1 MGLFSLFLLK
11 HPLPP
16 PRSQGT
22 PAASRG
28 FYPLSPPGTSR
39 GQMKGEDACMQ
50 WSLLRPV
57 GLVPAALVLTTI
69 AACAEGGKSAGPSEF
84 LLVGQIVLLIAV
96 GRGLGEIMQRF
107 GQPSV
112 IGELLAGILLGP
124 SLFGWL
130 WPDAQQAIFP
140 KTPEQKA
147 MIDGIAQ
154 FGILLLLLLTGME
167 TDLKLVRRIGKAAV
181 AISITGI
188 VVPFACGFAL
198 GEFLPDAVL
207 PNPQARVVASLFM
220 GTALSISSVKIVAVV
235 VREMNFMRRNVGQ
248 IIVATAVI
256 DDTIGWIII
265 AVIFSL
271 ASQGS
276 LDIAS
281 VAKAVLGTLA
291 FLVVSFTIGRRLVFH
306 LIRWANDNLVST
318 APVITVILLLMG
330 GMALITHLIGVHT
343 VLGAFVAGILVGESP
358 ILTRQID
365 ERLRGLISSFFMP
378 VFFGLAG
385 LSADLSVLRDPDLL
399 MLTGLLI
406 VIASVGKFGGAFAGG
421 TMGGLNYRESLALAC
436 GMNARGSTEVII
448 ATIGLSIGV
457 LSQNLFTMIVTM
469 AIMTTMA
476 MPPMLRAALARLP
489 MNKDEKERLEREEFE
504 EGGFVANLER
514 PLLAVDESVNATF
527 AAHIAG
533 LIAGTRG
540 LPITVLHIGD
550 HAKEQ
555 EKSRGEEESHEAV
568 VKKAA
573 EAVSEA
579 GQAGSVDV
587 ITRTR
592 KAALSVAIADE
603 ARKGFDLLVVGV
615 DKITAAKD
623 RFDSR
628 IEDIAAEFDGPLAI
642 VAVNGRHLKQ
652 PMPDTLNILVPV
664 SGSSVSKRGAEVA
677 VALAQAGSGSLRVI
691 YVVTTRDRGAQ
702 RGASRG
708 LSQEE
713 SILKETSDLAAR
725 YDVDITTTLR
735 VNRAPEAAILREID
749 TTDVDLVVMGVDRIR
764 ADHLSFGGVAD
775 AVIRQSKVSVLLVS
789 SGEARRVPAEK
800 A

>member
-1 MGLFSLFLLK
+1 
-11 HPLPP
+11 
-16 PRSQGT
+16 
-22 PAASRG
+22 
-28 FYPLSPPGTSR
+28 
-39 GQMKGEDACMQ
+39 MQ

-57 GLVPAALVLTTI
+57 GLVPAALVLTTM
-69 AACAEGGKSAGPSEF
+69 AASAEGGKSAGPSEF
-84 LLVGQIVLLIAV
+84 LLVTQIVLLIAV
-96 GRGLGEIMQRF
+96 GRGLGEIMQRI

-112 IGELLAGILLGP
+112 IGELLAGIILGP
-124 SLFGWL
+124 SLFGWV
-130 WPDAQQAIFP
+130 WPEAQAAIFP

-147 MIDGIAQ
+147 MLDGIAQ
-154 FGILLLLLLTGME
+154 IGILLLLLLTGME
-167 TDLKLVRRIGKAAV
+167 TDLKLVKKIGKAAI
-181 AISITGI
+181 AISIAGI
-188 VVPFACGFAL
+188 LVPFACGFVL
-198 GEFLPDAVL
+198 GEFLPDALL
-207 PNPQARVVASLFM
+207 PRPEQRLVASLFM

-265 AVIFSL
+265 AIIFSL
-271 ASQGS
+271 ASQGT
-276 LDIAS
+276 LDVAS

-291 FLVVSFTIGRRLVFH
+291 FLAVSFTIGRRLVFQ

-318 APVITVILLLMG
+318 AAVITVILLLMG
-330 GMALITHLIGVHT
+330 VMALITHAIGVHT

-385 LSADLSVLRDPDLL
+385 LSADLSVLRDPSLL
-399 MLTGLLI
+399 MLTGLLV
-406 VIASVGKFGGAFAGG
+406 VIASVGKFGGAFVGG
-421 TMGGLNYRESLALAC
+421 TVGGLSIRESLALAS

-469 AIMTTMA
+469 AIVTTMA
-476 MPPMLRAALARLP
+476 MPPMLRAALAKLP

-504 EGGFVANLER
+504 RRGFVANLER

-533 LIAGTRG
+533 LIAGMRG
-540 LPITVLHIGD
+540 FPVTVLHIGKR
-550 HAKEQ
+550 AEQQ
-555 EKSRGEEESHEAV
+555 EKIRDEEESHEAV

-573 EAVSEA
+573 ETVSANSEGEA
-579 GQAGSVDV
+579 GRVDV
-587 ITRTR
+587 VTRARRAELGETITE
-592 KAALSVAIADE
+592 E
-603 ARKGFDLLVVGV
+603 ARKGFDLLIVGV
-615 DKITAAKD
+615 DKVTATKD
-623 RFDSR
+623 RFDRR
-628 IEDIAAEFDGPLAI
+628 IEDIAATFDGPLAI
-642 VAVNGRHLKQ
+642 VAAKGKHLKQ
-652 PMPDTLNILVPV
+652 PMPEGLNILVPV
-664 SGSSVSKRGAEVA
+664 SGSSVSRRGAEVA
-677 VALAQAGSGSLRVI
+677 VALTQAGSGALRVI
-691 YVVTTRDRGAQ
+691 YVATTRDKGAQ

-708 LSQEE
+708 LGQEAG
-713 SILKETSDLAAR
+713 ILKDASDLAAR

-749 TTDVDLVVMGVDRIR
+749 TTDVDLVVMGVDRIQ

-775 AVIRQSKVSVLLVS
+775 AVLRQSKVSVLLVS
-789 SGEARRVPAEK
+789 SGEATQAASEK
-800 A
+800 G

>member
-1 MGLFSLFLLK
+1 
-11 HPLPP
+11 
-16 PRSQGT
+16 
-22 PAASRG
+22 
-28 FYPLSPPGTSR
+28 
-39 GQMKGEDACMQ
+39 MQ

-57 GLVPAALVLTTI
+57 GLVPAALVLTTV
-69 AACAEGGKSAGPSEF
+69 AASAEGGKSAGPSEF
-84 LLVGQIVLLIAV
+84 LLVAQIVLLIAV
-96 GRGLGEIMQRF
+96 GRGLGEIMQRI

-124 SLFGWL
+124 SLFGWI
-130 WPDAQQAIFP
+130 WPEAQAAIFP

-167 TDLKLVRRIGKAAV
+167 TDLKLVRKVGKAAI
-181 AISITGI
+181 AISIAGI
-188 VVPFACGFAL
+188 LVPFACGFAL
-198 GEFLPDAVL
+198 GEFLPDALL
-207 PNPQARVVASLFM
+207 PKPEQRLVASLFM

-271 ASQGS
+271 ASQGT

-281 VAKAVLGTLA
+281 VAKAMLGTLA
-291 FLVVSFTIGRRLVFH
+291 FLAISFTIGRRLVFQ

-318 APVITVILLLMG
+318 AAVITVILLLMG
-330 GMALITHLIGVHT
+330 VMALITHAIGVHT

-385 LSADLSVLRDPDLL
+385 LSADLSVLRDPNLL
-399 MLTGLLI
+399 MLTGLLV
-406 VIASVGKFGGAFAGG
+406 VIASVGKFGGAFVGG
-421 TMGGLNYRESLALAC
+421 TLGGLNTRESLALAS

-469 AIMTTMA
+469 AIVTTMA
-476 MPPMLRAALARLP
+476 MPPMLRAALAKLP
-489 MNKDEKERLEREEFE
+489 MNREEKERLEREEFE
-504 EGGFVANLER
+504 KRGFVANLER
-514 PLLAVDESVNATF
+514 PLLAVDESVSATF
-527 AAHIAG
+527 ASHIMG

-540 LPITVLHIGD
+540 LPITVLHIGTR
-550 HAKEQ
+550 AVEQ
-555 EKSRGEEESHEAV
+555 EKDRDGEASHEAV

-573 EAVSEA
+573 ETVN
-579 GQAGSVDV
+579 GDGDAGSIDV
-587 ITRTR
+587 VTRARRAELGET
-592 KAALSVAIADE
+592 IADE

-615 DKITAAKD
+615 DRVAMTKD
-623 RFDSR
+623 RFDR
-628 IEDIAAEFDGPLAI
+628 KIEDIAAKFGGPLAI
-642 VAVNGRHLKQ
+642 VAAKGKHLKL
-652 PMPDTLNILVPV
+652 PMPDALNILVPV

-677 VALAQAGSGSLRVI
+677 VALTQAGSGSLRVI
-691 YVVTTRDRGAQ
+691 YVATTRDKGAQ

-708 LSQEE
+708 LSQEAG
-713 SILKETSDLAAR
+713 ILKDASDLAAR

-749 TTDVDLVVMGVDRIR
+749 TTDVDLVVMGVDRIQ

-775 AVIRQSKVSVLLVS
+775 AVLRQSKVSVLLVS
-789 SGEARRVPAEK
+789 SGEARQAPAEN

>member
-1 MGLFSLFLLK
+1 
-11 HPLPP
+11 
-16 PRSQGT
+16 
-22 PAASRG
+22 
-28 FYPLSPPGTSR
+28 
-39 GQMKGEDACMQ
+39 MQ

-69 AACAEGGKSAGPSEF
+69 AASAEGGKSAGPSEF
-84 LLVGQIVLLIAV
+84 LLVAQIVLLIAV
-96 GRGLGEIMQRF
+96 GRGLGEIMQRI

-124 SLFGWL
+124 SLFGWI
-130 WPDAQQAIFP
+130 WPEAQHAIFP

-167 TDLKLVRRIGKAAV
+167 TDLKLVRKVGKAAI
-181 AISITGI
+181 AISIAGI

-198 GEFLPDAVL
+198 GEFLPDALL
-207 PNPQARVVASLFM
+207 PRPDQRLVASLFM

-271 ASQGS
+271 ASQGT

-281 VAKAVLGTLA
+281 VAKAMLGTFA
-291 FLVVSFTIGRRLVFH
+291 FLAVSFTIGRRLVFQ

-318 APVITVILLLMG
+318 AAVITVILLLMG
-330 GMALITHLIGVHT
+330 VMALITHLIGVHT

-385 LSADLSVLRDPDLL
+385 LSADLSVLRDPSLL
-399 MLTGLLI
+399 MLTGLLV

-421 TMGGLNYRESLALAC
+421 TLGGLNTRESLALAS

-469 AIMTTMA
+469 AIVTTMA
-476 MPPMLRAALARLP
+476 MPPMLRAALANLP
-489 MNKDEKERLEREEFE
+489 MNEDEKERLEREEFE
-504 EGGFVANLER
+504 KRGFVANLER
-514 PLLAVDESVNATF
+514 PLLAVDESVGATF
-527 AAHIAG
+527 ASHVMG
-533 LIAGTRG
+533 LIAGMRG
-540 LPITVLHIGD
+540 LPITVLHIGNR
-550 HAKEQ
+550 AREQ
-555 EKSRGEEESHEAV
+555 EKGRNEEESHEAV

-573 EAVSEA
+573 ETVSA
-579 GQAGSVDV
+579 NADGDAGSVDV
-587 ITRTR
+587 VTRAR
-592 KAALSVAIADE
+592 RAELGEAIADE

-615 DKITAAKD
+615 DEAATKD
-623 RFDSR
+623 RFDR
-628 IEDIAAEFDGPLAI
+628 KIEDIAAKFDGPLAI
-642 VAVNGRHLKQ
+642 VAAKGKHLKQ
-652 PMPDTLNILVPV
+652 PMPDALNILVPV
-664 SGSSVSKRGAEVA
+664 SGSGVSKRGAEVA
-677 VALAQAGSGSLRVI
+677 VALTQAGSGSLRVI
-691 YVVTTRDRGAQ
+691 YVATTRDKGAQ
-702 RGASRG
+702 RGTSRG
-708 LSQEE
+708 LSQEAG
-713 SILKETSDLAAR
+713 ILKDASDLAAR

-735 VNRAPEAAILREID
+735 VNRSPEAAILREID
-749 TTDVDLVVMGVDRIR
+749 TTDVDLVVMGVDRIQ

-775 AVIRQSKVSVLLVS
+775 AVLRQSKVSVLLVS
-789 SGEARRVPAEK
+789 SGEARQAPAEN

>member
-1 MGLFSLFLLK
+1 
-11 HPLPP
+11 
-16 PRSQGT
+16 
-22 PAASRG
+22 
-28 FYPLSPPGTSR
+28 
-39 GQMKGEDACMQ
+39 MQ

-69 AACAEGGKSAGPSEF
+69 AASAEGGKSAGPSEF
-84 LLVGQIVLLIAV
+84 LLVAQIVLLIAV
-96 GRGLGEIMQRF
+96 GRGLGEIMQRI

-124 SLFGWL
+124 SLFGWI
-130 WPDAQQAIFP
+130 WPEAQAAIFP

-167 TDLKLVRRIGKAAV
+167 TDLKLVRKVGKAAI
-181 AISITGI
+181 AISIAGI
-188 VVPFACGFAL
+188 LVPFACGFAL
-198 GEFLPDAVL
+198 GEFLPDALL
-207 PNPQARVVASLFM
+207 PRPDQRLVASLFM

-271 ASQGS
+271 ASQGT

-281 VAKAVLGTLA
+281 VAKAMLGTFA
-291 FLVVSFTIGRRLVFH
+291 FLAVSFTIGRRLVFQ

-318 APVITVILLLMG
+318 AAVITVILLLMG
-330 GMALITHLIGVHT
+330 VMALITHLIGVHT

-385 LSADLSVLRDPDLL
+385 LSADLSVLRDPNLL
-399 MLTGLLI
+399 MLTGLLV

-421 TMGGLNYRESLALAC
+421 TLGGLNTRESLALAS

-469 AIMTTMA
+469 AIVTTMA
-476 MPPMLRAALARLP
+476 MPPMLRAALANLP
-489 MNKDEKERLEREEFE
+489 MNEEEKDRLEREEFE
-504 EGGFVANLER
+504 KRGFVANLER
-514 PLLAVDESVNATF
+514 PLLAVDESVGATF
-527 AAHIAG
+527 ASHVMG
-533 LIAGTRG
+533 LIAGMRG
-540 LPITVLHIGD
+540 LPITVLHIGNR
-550 HAKEQ
+550 AREQ
-555 EKSRGEEESHEAV
+555 GKGRDEESHEAV

-573 EAVSEA
+573 ETVSA
-579 GQAGSVDV
+579 NADGDAGSVDIV
-587 ITRTR
+587 TRAR
-592 KAALSVAIADE
+592 RAELGEAIADE

-615 DKITAAKD
+615 NEAASTKD
-623 RFDSR
+623 RFDR
-628 IEDIAAEFDGPLAI
+628 KIEDIAAKFDGPLAI
-642 VAVNGRHLKQ
+642 VAAKGKHLKQ
-652 PMPDTLNILVPV
+652 PMPDALNILVPV
-664 SGSSVSKRGAEVA
+664 SGSGVSKRGAEVA
-677 VALAQAGSGSLRVI
+677 VALTQAGSGSLRVI
-691 YVVTTRDRGAQ
+691 YVATTRDKGAQ

-708 LSQEE
+708 LSQEAG
-713 SILKETSDLAAR
+713 ILKEASDLAAR

-749 TTDVDLVVMGVDRIR
+749 TTDVDLVVMGVDRIQ

-775 AVIRQSKVSVLLVS
+775 AVLRQSKVSVMLVS
-789 SGEARRVPAEK
+789 SGEPRQAPAEN

>member
-1 MGLFSLFLLK
+1 
-11 HPLPP
+11 
-16 PRSQGT
+16 
-22 PAASRG
+22 
-28 FYPLSPPGTSR
+28 
-39 GQMKGEDACMQ
+39 MQ

-69 AACAEGGKSAGPSEF
+69 AAGAEGGKSAGPSEF
-84 LLVGQIVLLIAV
+84 LLVAQIVLLIAV
-96 GRGLGEIMQRF
+96 GRGLGEIMQRI
-107 GQPSV
+107 GEPSV
-112 IGELLAGILLGP
+112 IGELLAGIVLGP
-124 SLFGWL
+124 SLFGWI
-130 WPDAQQAIFP
+130 WPEAQHAIFP

-167 TDLKLVRRIGKAAV
+167 TDLKLVRKVGKAAI
-181 AISITGI
+181 AISIAGI
-188 VVPFACGFAL
+188 LVPFACGFAL
-198 GEFLPDAVL
+198 GEFLPDALL
-207 PNPQARVVASLFM
+207 PNPQARLVASLFM

-271 ASQGS
+271 ASHGT

-281 VAKAVLGTLA
+281 VARAVLGTFA
-291 FLVVSFTIGRRLVFH
+291 FLAISFTVGRRLVFR
-306 LIRWANDNLVST
+306 LIRWANDNLVS
-318 APVITVILLLMG
+318 AAAVITVILLLMSV
-330 GMALITHLIGVHT
+330 MALITHLIGVHT

-365 ERLRGLISSFFMP
+365 DRLRSLISSFFMP

-399 MLTGLLI
+399 FLTGLLV
-406 VIASVGKFGGAFAGG
+406 VIASVGKFGGAFVGG
-421 TMGGLNYRESLALAC
+421 TLGGLNHRESLALAS

-469 AIMTTMA
+469 AIVTTMA

-489 MNKDEKERLEREEFE
+489 MNAEEKERLEREEFE
-504 EGGFVANLER
+504 KRGFIANLER

-540 LPITVLHIGD
+540 LPITVLHIGKQP
-550 HAKEQ
+550 KEQ
-555 EKSRGEEESHEAV
+555 DRDEQESHEAV

-573 EAVSEA
+573 ETVSAHGED
-579 GQAGSVDV
+579 AGSVDV
-587 ITRTR
+587 ITRARRAELGET
-592 KAALSVAIADE
+592 IADE
-603 ARKGFDLLVVGV
+603 ARKGFDLLVVGI
-615 DKITAAKD
+615 DKVTAAKD
-623 RFDSR
+623 RFDGK
-628 IEDIAAEFDGPLAI
+628 IEDIAAKFVGPLAI
-642 VAVNGRHLKQ
+642 VAAKAKHLKQ
-652 PMPDTLNILVPV
+652 PMPDALNILVPV
-664 SGSSVSKRGAEVA
+664 SGSAVSKRGAEVA
-677 VALAQAGSGSLRVI
+677 VALTQAGSGSLRVI
-691 YVVTTRDRGAQ
+691 YVATTRDKGAQ

-708 LSQEE
+708 LSQEAG
-713 SILKETSDLAAR
+713 ILKDASDLAAR

-749 TTDVDLVVMGVDRIR
+749 TTDVDLVVMGVDRIE
-764 ADHLSFGGVAD
+764 ANHLSFGGVAD
-775 AVIRQSKVSVLLVS
+775 AVLRQSKVSVLLVS
-789 SGEARRVPAEK
+789 SGEARQAPAEN

>member
-1 MGLFSLFLLK
+1 
-11 HPLPP
+11 
-16 PRSQGT
+16 
-22 PAASRG
+22 
-28 FYPLSPPGTSR
+28 
-39 GQMKGEDACMQ
+39 MQ

-69 AACAEGGKSAGPSEF
+69 AASAEGGKSAGPSEF
-84 LLVGQIVLLIAV
+84 LLVAQIVLLIAV
-96 GRGLGEIMQRF
+96 GRGLGEIMQRI

-124 SLFGWL
+124 SLFGWI
-130 WPDAQQAIFP
+130 WPEAQHAIFP

-167 TDLKLVRRIGKAAV
+167 TDLKLVRKVGKAAI
-181 AISITGI
+181 AISIAGI
-188 VVPFACGFAL
+188 LVPFACGFAL
-198 GEFLPDAVL
+198 GEFLPDALL
-207 PNPQARVVASLFM
+207 PRPDQRLVAALFM

-271 ASQGS
+271 ASQGT

-281 VAKAVLGTLA
+281 VAKAMLGTFA
-291 FLVVSFTIGRRLVFH
+291 FLAVSFTIGRRLVFL

-318 APVITVILLLMG
+318 AAVISVILLLMG
-330 GMALITHLIGVHT
+330 VMALITHLIGVHT

-385 LSADLSVLRDPDLL
+385 LSADLSVLRDPNLL
-399 MLTGLLI
+399 MLTGLLV
-406 VIASVGKFGGAFAGG
+406 VIASVGKFGGAFVGG
-421 TMGGLNYRESLALAC
+421 TLGGLNTRESLALAS

-469 AIMTTMA
+469 AIVTTMA
-476 MPPMLRAALARLP
+476 MPPMLRAALAKLP
-489 MNKDEKERLEREEFE
+489 MNEEEKERLEREEFE
-504 EGGFVANLER
+504 KRGFLANLER
-514 PLLAVDESVNATF
+514 PLLAVDESVSATF
-527 AAHIAG
+527 ASHVMG

-540 LPITVLHIGD
+540 LPITVLHIGNR
-550 HAKEQ
+550 AREQ
-555 EKSRGEEESHEAV
+555 EKGRDEEESHEAV

-573 EAVSEA
+573 ETVSA
-579 GQAGSVDV
+579 NGDAGSVDV
-587 ITRTR
+587 VTRAR
-592 KAALSVAIADE
+592 RAELGEAIADE

-615 DKITAAKD
+615 DRVVATKD
-623 RFDSR
+623 LFDR
-628 IEDIAAEFDGPLAI
+628 KIEDIAAKFDGPLAI
-642 VAVNGRHLKQ
+642 VAAKGKHLKQ
-652 PMPDTLNILVPV
+652 PMPDALNILVPV
-664 SGSSVSKRGAEVA
+664 SGSGVSKRGAEVA
-677 VALAQAGSGSLRVI
+677 VALTQAGSGSLRVI
-691 YVVTTRDRGAQ
+691 YVATTRDKGAQ

-708 LSQEE
+708 LSQEAG
-713 SILKETSDLAAR
+713 ILKDASDLAAR

-749 TTDVDLVVMGVDRIR
+749 TTDVDLVVMGVDRIQ

-775 AVIRQSKVSVLLVS
+775 AVLRQSKVSVLLVS
-789 SGEARRVPAEK
+789 SGEARQAPAEN

>member
-1 MGLFSLFLLK
+1 
-11 HPLPP
+11 
-16 PRSQGT
+16 
-22 PAASRG
+22 
-28 FYPLSPPGTSR
+28 
-39 GQMKGEDACMQ
+39 MQ

-57 GLVPAALVLTTI
+57 GLVPAALVLTTV
-69 AACAEGGKSAGPSEF
+69 AASAEGGKSAGPSEF
-84 LLVGQIVLLIAV
+84 LLVAQIVLLIAV
-96 GRGLGEIMQRF
+96 GRGLGEIMQRL

-124 SLFGWL
+124 SLFGWV
-130 WPDAQQAIFP
+130 WPDAQHAIFP

-167 TDLKLVRRIGKAAV
+167 TDLKLVRKVGKAAI
-181 AISITGI
+181 AISIAGI
-188 VVPFACGFAL
+188 LVPFACGFAL
-198 GEFLPDAVL
+198 GEFLPDALL
-207 PNPQARVVASLFM
+207 PNPQARLVASLFM

-271 ASQGS
+271 ASQGA

-291 FLVVSFTIGRRLVFH
+291 FLAISFTIGRRLVFQ
-306 LIRWANDNLVST
+306 LIRWANDNLVSS
-318 APVITVILLLMG
+318 AAVITVILLLMSS
-330 GMALITHLIGVHT
+330 MALITHLIGVHT

-365 ERLRGLISSFFMP
+365 ERLRGLISAFFMP

-385 LSADLSVLRDPDLL
+385 LSADLSVLRDPHLL
-399 MLTGLLI
+399 LLTAALVL
-406 VIASVGKFGGAFAGG
+406 IASLGKFGGAFAGG
-421 TMGGLNYRESLALAC
+421 TLGGLSRRESFALAS

-469 AIMTTMA
+469 AIVTTMA
-476 MPPMLRAALARLP
+476 MPPMLRAALSRLP

-504 EGGFVANLER
+504 KRGFVANLER
-514 PLLAVDESVNATF
+514 PLLALDESVNATF

-540 LPITVLHIGD
+540 LPITVLHIGGN
-550 HAKEQ
+550 AREQ
-555 EKSRGEEESHEAV
+555 EKSRGEEESHETV

-573 EAVSEA
+573 ETVSANGDGDAGHVDIVTRAKKEA
-579 GQAGSVDV
+579 DV
-587 ITRTR
+587 GET
-592 KAALSVAIADE
+592 IADE
-603 ARKGFDLLVVGV
+603 AKKGFDLLIVGV
-615 DKITAAKD
+615 DKTVTRD
-623 RFDSR
+623 RFAKKV
-628 IEDIAAEFDGPLAI
+628 EDIAAGFEGPLAI
-642 VAVNGRHLKQ
+642 IAAKGKHLKQ

-664 SGSSVSKRGAEVA
+664 SGSGVSKRGAEVA
-677 VALAQAGSGSLRVI
+677 VALAQAGSGSLRVV
-691 YVVTTRDRGAQ
+691 YVATTRDKGAQ

-713 SILKETSDLAAR
+713 GILKDTSDLAAR
-725 YDVDITTTLR
+725 YEVDITTTLR

-749 TTDVDLVVMGVDRIR
+749 ATDIDLVVMGVDRIQ

-775 AVIRQSKVSVLLVS
+775 AVIRQSKASVLLVS
-789 SGEARRVPAEK
+789 SGEARQRPAEE